1 MLRVDTEQRQPRLEK
16 TGLAVSN
23 VSTNGPRLGRTD
35 LLMFLTVLLWAINVS
50 VLKIGLRTMSPHGFN
65 AVRLALAAIAYLAVL
80 AVSRDKFS
88 LARKGDGWKAAGLG
102 LLGITG
108 YQIVF
113 IQAFA
118 RMNASTAS
126 VVMGTS
132 PIFIALLATAVGKER
147 ISLAGW
153 AGIGISVAGFLLVVS
168 GENGGIV
175 LTWEV
180 MGGAVMI
187 LVANAFW
194 AAYTVF
200 SKPVL
205 ERNSAF
211 RLAAVGTI
219 AGTLVYLP
227 FAARDL
233 AAIDWA
239 RIPWQSWGAILYS
252 GLVAIFLCFV
262 LWYRSVQAVGSS
274 KTGVYGNLTPVLAIL
289 FAGIAL
295 GERLTVLQAAGAAIT
310 LFGVYLTRSGYRLF
324 ERKGGKDVLGAA
336 QSD

>member
-1 MLRVDTEQRQPRLEK
+1 MKSRMPQ
-16 TGLAVSN
+16 
-23 VSTNGPRLGRTD
+23 STNGPRLGRTD
-35 LLMFLTVLLWAINVS
+35 LLMFLTVLLWAVNVS
-50 VLKIGLRTMSPHGFN
+50 VLKIGLRTMSPHAFN

-80 AVSRDKFS
+80 GVSRDKFS

-113 IQAFA
+113 IQALA

-147 ISLAGW
+147 ISAAGW
-153 AGIGISVAGFLLVVS
+153 VGIGISVAGFLLVVS
-168 GENGGIV
+168 GENGGLV
-175 LTWEV
+175 FTWEV

-187 LVANAFW
+187 LVANACW

-205 ERNSAF
+205 ERNSSF

-227 FAARDL
+227 FAAKDL
-233 AAIDWA
+233 AAADWT
-239 RIPWQSWGAILYS
+239 RIPWQGWAAILYS

-262 LWYRSVQAVGSS
+262 LWYQSVKAVGSA

-310 LFGVYLTRSGYRLF
+310 LSGVYLTRSGYRFF
-324 ERKGGKDVLGAA
+324 ERKAGKDALDAA
-336 QSD
+336 SSS

>member
-1 MLRVDTEQRQPRLEK
+1 MTP
-16 TGLAVSN
+16 
-23 VSTNGPRLGRTD
+23 STNGPRLGRTD
-35 LLMFLTVLLWAINVS
+35 LLMFLTILLWAINVS
-50 VLKIGLRTMSPHGFN
+50 VLKIGLRSMSPHAFN
-65 AVRLALAAIAYLAVL
+65 GARLSLAAIVYLAVL
-80 AVSRDKFS
+80 LASRDKFS

-113 IQAFA
+113 IQAIA

-153 AGIGISVAGFLLVVS
+153 IGIAISVAGLLLVVS
-168 GENGGIV
+168 GENGGLV
-175 LTWEV
+175 FTWEV

-187 LVANAFW
+187 LIANAFW

-211 RLAAVGTI
+211 RLAAVGTG

-233 AAIDWA
+233 AAVDWA
-239 RIPWQSWGAILYS
+239 RISWQSWGAILYS
-252 GLVAIFLCFV
+252 GLAAICLCFV
-262 LWYRSVQAVGSS
+262 LWYKSVKAVGSA
-274 KTGVYGNLTPVLAIL
+274 KTGVYGNLIPILAIL
-289 FAGIAL
+289 FAGVAL
-295 GERLTVLQAAGAAIT
+295 GERLSMLQAAGTAIT

-324 ERKGGKDVLGAA
+324 ERKGAGGDTGPAVSA
-336 QSD
+336 

>member
-1 MLRVDTEQRQPRLEK
+1 MLRIDTAHRQPRLK
-16 TGLAVSN
+16 KMGLAGLN

-35 LLMFLTVLLWAINVS
+35 LLMFLTILLWAINVS

-65 AVRLALAAIAYLAVL
+65 AVRLTLAAVAYLAVL
-80 AVSRDKFS
+80 AVSRNKFS

-113 IQAFA
+113 IQAIA

-126 VVMGTS
+126 VLMGTS

-168 GENGGIV
+168 GENGGLV
-175 LTWEV
+175 FTWEV

-227 FAARDL
+227 FAAKDL

-239 RIPWQSWGAILYS
+239 RIPWQGWGAILYS

-262 LWYRSVQAVGSS
+262 LWYQSVKAVGSS

-295 GERLTVLQAAGAAIT
+295 GERLTMLQAAGTAIT

-324 ERKGGKDVLGAA
+324 ERKGAGRDTGPGVSA
-336 QSD
+336 